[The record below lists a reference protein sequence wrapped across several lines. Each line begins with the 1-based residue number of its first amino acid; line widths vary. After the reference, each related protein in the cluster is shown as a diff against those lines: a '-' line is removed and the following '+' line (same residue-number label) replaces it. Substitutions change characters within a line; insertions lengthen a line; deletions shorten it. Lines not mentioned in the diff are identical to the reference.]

1 MCANFTRPIRQ
12 AVFAGVLL
20 SLSAGSMPA
29 QQARISGRIDNSRTV
44 VLPGRVSPRAHP
56 EDDLGQLAPSAPMRG
71 MTLLLKPSAGQQSSL
86 DQLLAQQREPASPNF
101 RRWLTPEQY
110 AERFGASNADI
121 AKITSWLESQGFE
134 VDMVA
139 RSRTWITFSGTAG
152 QTRGAFHTAIHRYLR
167 NGEVHYSNVANP
179 AVPAALAPLVAGI
192 RGLNNFRL
200 KPRSRRK
207 PEMTSSNGLHSIAPD
222 DFAIIYN
229 VAPLYQAGIDGSGMK
244 IAVVGQTGIR
254 LSDIDAFR
262 SRFHLATQNVQQI
275 LVPKRPDP
283 GVVTDE
289 LGEADLDIEWAGA
302 VARNATTIY
311 VYSDDVWQSA
321 LYAIDQNV
329 APVLSMSYGNCEESD
344 LVDLPAFQSAAQQ
357 ANAQGMTF
365 LAAAG
370 DAGAADCEDLDA
382 YVAENGFAVDAPS
395 SVPEVTAMGGT
406 QFNEQGGSYWSN
418 NNTANGASALSYIP
432 EMAWNDTAA
441 GGGLAATG
449 GGSSVFFPRPSWQ
462 AGPGVPNDSF
472 RHVPDLALNSSA
484 EHDGYYVYSGGSSG
498 LFGGT
503 SAAAPSMAGIICLLN
518 QYLVSTGALRQPGL
532 GNINPALY
540 RLAQSTTGIFHD
552 VTAGNNTVPCV
563 PGSPDCANGQL
574 GITAG
579 PGYDRVTG
587 LGSVDAYNLV
597 HQWTSRPAVNA
608 SIVASIDQNPVFQQ
622 PRPDSRG
629 NQWVFTLTLN
639 EEAGIGARL
648 TGLSIDGTS
657 YDSQI
662 TSFFG
667 TDSIAPGRSISATLG
682 FQTLSVP
689 RNVAFVFS
697 GVDAAGG
704 PWTVN
709 LSIPFQ
715 GVETAL
721 AVGGLSNAASGQQ
734 AYAPGMIMAV
744 YGTAM
749 GNFAQLAG
757 AVPLPQ
763 YLAGFE
769 ATVNGVAAPLYYV
782 SPGQV
787 NVQIPYE
794 TQPGQATLVIG
805 NPYENVSTTF
815 TVVAAA
821 PGIFL
826 FPDGSVNPSRS
837 GSRGQIVTMFITGE
851 GQVRPSLATG
861 ETPSPLTSLSR
872 LPRPVLPVTVT
883 VGGVAAAFQFVGIPP
898 GLVGV
903 TQINFVVP
911 LTAPLGRQQVVAQ
924 VGNVSSPPANFMVNP

>member
-1 MCANFTRPIRQ
+1 MCANFTRPFLR
-12 AVFAGVLL
+12 AVFAGCLL
-20 SLSAGSMPA
+20 SVFGGLLPA
-29 QQARISGRIDNSRTV
+29 QQVRISGRIDNGRTV
-44 VLPGRVSPRAHP
+44 VLRGRVSPRAHP
-56 EDDLGQLAPSAPMRG
+56 EDDLGPMAPSAPMRG
-71 MTLLLKPSAGQQSSL
+71 MTLLLKATAGQQAAL
-86 DQLLAQQREPASPNF
+86 EQLLAQQREPSSPNYH
-101 RRWLTPEQY
+101 RWLTPEQY
-110 AERFGASNADI
+110 ADRFGVSAADI

-167 NGEVHYSNVANP
+167 NGEVHYANYANP

-207 PEMTSSNGLHSIAPD
+207 PEMTSASGLHSIAPD
-222 DFAIIYN
+222 DFAVIYN
-229 VAPLYQAGIDGSGMK
+229 VAPLYQAGIDGTGMK
-244 IAVVGQTGIR
+244 IAVVGQTGINT
-254 LSDIDAFR
+254 SDIDAFR
-262 SRFHLATQNVQQI
+262 SRFRLPAQNLQQI
-275 LVPKRPDP
+275 LVPRRPDP
-283 GVVTDE
+283 GIITDE

-321 LYAIDQNV
+321 LYAIDQNA

-344 LVDLPAFQSAAQQ
+344 LVDLPSFQSAAQQ
-357 ANAQGMTF
+357 ANAQGMTL

-370 DAGAADCEDLDA
+370 DLGAADCEDLTA
-382 YVAENGFAVDAPS
+382 YVAQNGYAVDAPG

-406 QFNEQGGSYWSN
+406 MFNEQGGAYWSN

-432 EMAWNDTAA
+432 EVVWNDTAA

-449 GGSSVFFPRPSWQ
+449 GGSSIFFPRPAWQ
-462 AGPGVPNDSF
+462 AGPGVPNDSV

-484 EHDGYYVYSGGSSG
+484 EHDGYYVYTGGSAG
-498 LFGGT
+498 LYGGT

-552 VTAGNNTVPCV
+552 ITAGNNTVPCV
-563 PGSPDCANGQL
+563 PGSPDCVNGQL

-597 HQWTSRPAVNA
+597 RQWTSRPAVNA

-622 PRPDSRG
+622 ARPDSRG

-657 YDSQI
+657 YDTQI

-667 TDSIAPGRSISATLG
+667 TDSIAAGHSISATLG
-682 FQTLSVP
+682 FKTLSVP

-697 GVDAAGG
+697 GVDSGG
-704 PWTVN
+704 APWTVN

-715 GVETAL
+715 GIQTPL

-749 GNFAQLAG
+749 GNFAQPAG

-794 TQPGQATLVIG
+794 TQPGQAKLVIG

-815 TVVAAA
+815 TVAPAA
-821 PGIFL
+821 PGIFM
-826 FPDGSVNPSRS
+826 FADGSVNPSRS
-837 GSRGQIVTMFITGE
+837 GSRGQIVTLFVTGE

-861 ETPSPLTSLSR
+861 DTPSPLTPLSR
-872 LPRPVLPVTVT
+872 LPRPALPVAVT
-883 VGGVAAAFQFVGIPP
+883 VGGVAAGLQFVGIPP

-911 LTAPLGRQQVVAQ
+911 QTVPPGEQQVVVQ
-924 VGNVSSPPANFMVNP
+924 VGNVSSPAAKFTVNP